1 MFKSSVNGRKVGPFE
16 FIEKERAAF
25 ELLRVFFIRALI
37 LIHFKLDRPIRVEI
51 NILDFAITGVL
62 SQSEDGQII
71 SSFQIY

>member
-51 NILDFAITGVL
+51 NILDFAITGML
-62 SQSEDGQII
+62 SQSEDEQII
-71 SSFQIY
+71 SNFQIY